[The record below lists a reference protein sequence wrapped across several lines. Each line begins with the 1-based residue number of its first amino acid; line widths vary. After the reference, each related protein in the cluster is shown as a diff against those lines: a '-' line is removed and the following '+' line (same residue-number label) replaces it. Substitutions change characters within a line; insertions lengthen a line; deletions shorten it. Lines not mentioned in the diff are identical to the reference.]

1 LTRRVVRP
9 FTEKQIELV
18 TTFAD
23 QAVIAID
30 NVRLFDEVQAR
41 TKELTESLEQQTA
54 TSEVLQV
61 ISRSPGELEPVFQKM
76 LESATRVCGAA
87 FGTMNLYEGDT
98 FRAVALHNVPQA
110 FVEARA
116 TLTPFRPHPESGLG
130 YVARTRQVAH
140 INDVRTQA
148 SYLEGNPAVVAVAD
162 LAGARTLLIVPML
175 KEDELIG
182 SISIY
187 RQEVCPFAEKQI
199 ELLSNFARQAVIAI
213 ENTRLLKELRQ
224 RTADL
229 TEALD
234 QQTATS
240 EVLQVISSSPGE
252 LEPVFQKM
260 LESATR
266 VCGAKFGTMVLYED
280 GAFRPVALYD
290 LPTEY
295 VKMRPSAVIRPHPE
309 SGLGSIARTH
319 QRRGVVP

>member
-1 LTRRVVRP
+1 
-9 FTEKQIELV
+9 
-18 TTFAD
+18 
-23 QAVIAID
+23 VIAIE

-175 KEDELIG
+175 NE
-182 SISIY
+182 
-187 RQEVCPFAEKQI
+187 
-199 ELLSNFARQAVIAI
+199 IA
-213 ENTRLLKELRQ
+213 
-224 RTADL
+224 A
-229 TEALD
+229 
-234 QQTATS
+234 
-240 EVLQVISSSPGE
+240 GH
-252 LEPVFQKM
+252 
-260 LESATR
+260 
-266 VCGAKFGTMVLYED
+266 
-280 GAFRPVALYD
+280 
-290 LPTEY
+290 PTC
-295 VKMRPSAVIRPHPE
+295 RSGIRPDTLRKKH
-309 SGLGSIARTH
+309 
-319 QRRGVVP
+319 